1 MDAKMKFRSYLF
13 LTVIFSIVVITGCKS
28 DNQERIAEET
38 EQIKVLSIEDPWMR
52 PANSG
57 TNTALFF
64 KVVNGTGKPDTLYGA
79 ESNLAEIVQV
89 HETYQKG
96 ADMTGMRHVDMV
108 KLPVGVKVEFKPRDL
123 HVMLIRLVKD
133 LAIEDSG
140 EVDLL
145 FKEAGRVKVKAV
157 VRDMP
162 AMSENVD

>member
-1 MDAKMKFRSYLF
+1 MKITSTLF
-13 LTVIFSIVVITGCKS
+13 ITTVFTIIAINACKS

-64 KVVNGTGKPDTLYGA
+64 KIVNGTDKPDTLYGA
-79 ESNLAEIVQV
+79 ESNLAEIVEV

-96 ADMTGMRHVDMV
+96 ADVMGMRHVDMV
-108 KLPVGVKVEFKPRDL
+108 EIPAGAIVEFKPRDL
-123 HVMLIRLVKD
+123 HVMLIRSVKD
-133 LAIEDSG
+133 LAIADSG

-145 FKEAGRVKVKAV
+145 FKEAGRVKVKAIV
-157 VRDMP
+157 QDMP
-162 AMSENVD
+162 AMSETIN